1 MRIPP
6 RPAIA
11 DQLPRSKGSAAD
23 LANPL
28 SQPALPKG
36 DTFDGVNFGKLK
48 YRFFKGQAS
57 TGKYEYTDV
66 IQGEIGD
73 CFFLSSSVAINAVDA
88 EFLGGH
94 FESKPDGTHIIT
106 LFHWLGEREP
116 IKVAVDNQF
125 PVHEGKIVFG
135 RGRGNPGKDGRE
147 DFDLRPALHEK
158 AYAKLKGSYRIIN
171 EGGIGGEGLVAQ
183 TGVDATTHEMKR
195 LSDDDLWRQISKFKE
210 QRTPVIT
217 SSPEQEDLKQRIHE
231 LTGQAF
237 KDLENLDG
245 LIDGHVYGLVR
256 VFAKPDGTRMVRL
269 GTALRPKDATYTST
283 KRTVDLPL
291 SAWRKYFDNV
301 TISTPL
307 PPRGARRLHDFKTVP
322 RSRPR

>member
-1 MRIPP
+1 M
-6 RPAIA
+6 PAIA
-11 DQLPRSKGSAAD
+11 DQLPRSNGSEAD

-28 SQPALPKG
+28 SQPALPSG
-36 DTFDGVNFGKLK
+36 DTFDGVNFGELK
-48 YRFFKGQAS
+48 YHFFKGQAS

-73 CFFLSSSVAINAVDA
+73 CFFLSSSVAINAVDS

-94 FESKPDGTHIIT
+94 VENKPDGTHVIT
-106 LFHWLGEREP
+106 LFNWLGKHEP

-125 PVHEGKIVFG
+125 PVHQGTMVFG
-135 RGRGNPGKDGRE
+135 RGRGNPGQDGRD
-147 DFDLRPALHEK
+147 DFDLRPALQEK

-183 TGVDATTHEMKR
+183 TGVDATTYEMKR
-195 LSDDDLWRQISKFKE
+195 LSDDDLWRQIGKFKE
-210 QRTPVIT
+210 QRTPIIT
-217 SSPEQEDLKQRIHE
+217 SSPEPDELKRRIHE
-231 LTGQAF
+231 WTGQDL

-245 LIDGHVYGLVR
+245 LIDGHFYGLIS
-256 VFAKPDGTRMVRL
+256 VFTKPDRTRMVQL

-301 TISTPL
+301 TISDPL
-307 PPRGARRLHDFKTVP
+307 PARGSSI
-322 RSRPR
+322 RS